1 MSTSNEP
8 TLALGLMSGTSID
21 GVDAALLWTDGES
34 IAEPRGALTVSYDD
48 GVRSALRE
56 AIDQAEMMPNVTS
69 VERAMTLAH
78 ASAVSALLRQQDIE
92 PEDVSVIGFHGQTLL
107 HRPEEGLT
115 WQIGDGSM
123 LAVMTEIDVVS
134 DFRTADIEAGGEGAP
149 LAPAY
154 HAALALGL
162 DKPLA
167 VLNIGGVANVT
178 WIGPDGSL
186 IAFDTGPGNAMLDDW
201 CNAHTGAR
209 YDEGG
214 HIAASGQADT
224 KSLEGLLDHPYFD
237 RSPPK
242 SLDRNNFSSEPIARM
257 TVADGAATLALF
269 TVHAIVRAAHHFPQP
284 VTRWLVTGGGRHN
297 AVLMAW
303 LAEHLTAP
311 VDPVETVGWDGD
323 AIEAQAFAYLAVRSL
338 RGLPFTFPMTTRAP
352 WPLTGGHF
360 NPALSNT
367 KN

>member
-56 AIDQAEMMPNVTS
+56 AIDQAEIMPNVTS

-107 HRPEEGLT
+107 HRPEEGVT

-123 LAVMTEIDVVS
+123 LAVTTEIDVVS
-134 DFRTADIEAGGEGAP
+134 DFRTGE
-149 LAPAY
+149 
-154 HAALALGL
+154 
-162 DKPLA
+162 
-167 VLNIGGVANVT
+167 
-178 WIGPDGSL
+178 
-186 IAFDTGPGNAMLDDW
+186 
-201 CNAHTGAR
+201 R

-269 TVHAIVRAAHHFPQP
+269 TVHAIVRAAHHF
-284 VTRWLVTGGGRHN
+284 HN
-297 AVLMAW
+297 QL
-303 LAEHLTAP
+303 P
-311 VDPVETVGWDGD
+311 DGSSPVEDVITP
-323 AIEAQAFAYLAVRSL
+323 S
-338 RGLPFTFPMTTRAP
+338 
-352 WPLTGGHF
+352 
-360 NPALSNT
+360 
-367 KN
+367 